1 MRLTALRP
9 RDRLAVLGCAL
20 SLLGVTLGAGVS
32 HAGAPQGGPRLSV
45 DVARGRHAISP
56 DIYGVN
62 FAATGSARSLGL
74 TLDRWGGNSTTRYDY
89 QTGVHNTGSDWYFEN
104 IPPQSTTIK
113 PHDAMIKADRGAGL
127 RTILTVPL
135 IGWTPKA
142 GSPSKH
148 PYACGFPRSAFA
160 NQDSFDPYDAHC
172 GNGQHNGK
180 NVSGND
186 PTVTSK
192 AIGPAWVKAWVQ
204 ALRTSY
210 GSAAHGGVAYIEM
223 DNEPSL
229 WDSTQR
235 DVHPHPLTYQE
246 LLSRTESYAAAV
258 KSADASVKV
267 IGPSDWGWCA
277 YLFSAADPGHC
288 STGADRQAHGGMA
301 LVPWYLR
308 QLRAW
313 QAQHG
318 KRLLDVL
325 DEHYYPQADGVSLA
339 PAGDAATQ
347 ALRLRTTRS
356 LWDPT
361 YTDESWISDTAPGG
375 VAVALIPR
383 LRGWVAAEYPG
394 TRLGISEYD
403 FGGLES
409 LNGALAQADVLGIF
423 GREGLS
429 LATLWGAGPAD
440 QPWAYAF
447 RMFRDSDGHG
457 ARFGSTSV
465 QALSFDPAQA
475 DRANGGQDALS
486 IYAAQRPDG
495 TLTVMVIN
503 KTAQALTSDLTL
515 TGFTPAAAAQVWRYS
530 AADLSGIQHLAD
542 VAVGG
547 QTLTATY
554 SASSITLLVLSPA

>member
-1 MRLTALRP
+1 MSPAAPRP
-9 RDRLAVLGCAL
+9 RNRLVVFGCAL
-20 SLLGVTLGAGVS
+20 SLLGVTLGAGESV
-32 HAGAPQGGPRLSV
+32 AGTPLAGPLLSV
-45 DVARGRHAISP
+45 DVTRGRHVISP

-62 FAATGSARSLGL
+62 FAATDSAGSLGL

-89 QTGVHNTGSDWYFEN
+89 KTGFHNTGSDWYFEN
-104 IPPQSTTIK
+104 IPPDSTAVK
-113 PHDAMIKADRGAGL
+113 PHDALIQADRKAGL

-142 GSPSKH
+142 GSPHKH

-160 NQDSFDPYDAHC
+160 SQDSFDPYDAGC
-172 GNGQHNGK
+172 GNGVHNG
-180 NVSGND
+180 NAVSSND
-186 PTVTSK
+186 PSATSTV
-192 AIGPAWVKAWVQ
+192 IGPDWVKGWVT
-204 ALRTSY
+204 ALKGRY

-229 WDSTQR
+229 WDSTHR
-235 DVHPHPLTYQE
+235 DVHPRPLTYRE
-246 LLSRTESYAAAV
+246 LLSRTEAYAAAV
-258 KSADASVKV
+258 KSADPTVKV

-277 YLFSAADPGHC
+277 YFFSAADSGGC
-288 STGADRQAHGGMA
+288 STGPDRRAHGGMA
-301 LVPWYLR
+301 LVPWYLK

-318 KRLLDVL
+318 TRLLDVL
-325 DEHYYPQADGVSLA
+325 DEHYYPQANGVSLA

-383 LRGWVAAEYPG
+383 LRGWVTAEYPG
-394 TRLGISEYD
+394 TR
-403 FGGLES
+403 
-409 LNGALAQADVLGIF
+409 LGIF

-429 LATLWGAGPAD
+429 LATLWGAGPAS
-440 QPWAYAF
+440 QPWAFAF
-447 RMFRDSDGHG
+447 RMFRDSDGQG

-465 QALSFDPAQA
+465 QALSYDASQPA
-475 DRANGGQDALS
+475 RANGGQDALS

-503 KTAQALTSDLTL
+503 KTGTALTSDLQL
-515 TGFTPAAAAQVWRYS
+515 SGFASTGAARVWRYS
-530 AADLSGIQHLAD
+530 AADLEHIQHSPD
-542 VAVGG
+542 VAVAGE
-547 QTLTATY
+547 TLTTTY
-554 SASSITLLVLSPA
+554 PASSITLLVLPRA